1 MERATWI
8 LFAVLLFLAAAP
20 HSTHADPERP
30 FGSDYTTG
38 ENKGQSSFTATIST
52 SGRGVRVEVRG
63 RQQLPGRDVPPGDTG
78 NAVTSS
84 PNAVANR
91 SNSAGQ
97 APRGNVAA
105 TGQRWYDP
113 ARGYFWAAPDG
124 HLYSVEGMNIGRS
137 PTLND
142 RSTRPGSVPMVFNV
156 DGQFQGIVWL
166 PTT

>member
-1 MERATWI
+1 
-8 LFAVLLFLAAAP
+8 
-20 HSTHADPERP
+20 
-30 FGSDYTTG
+30 
-38 ENKGQSSFTATIST
+38 
-52 SGRGVRVEVRG
+52 
-63 RQQLPGRDVPPGDTG
+63 
-78 NAVTSS
+78 
-84 PNAVANR
+84 
-91 SNSAGQ
+91 
-97 APRGNVAA
+97 A

-166 PTT
+166 PTTASANDVQLTSATDTSAIAQGPGTGAAGARDVAVQA